1 MKYLNEKNYH
11 VGYIPF
17 NIDLKNSNKSIL
29 ILDDGNFFIGR
40 AFGANVTGIG
50 EICFNT
56 SITGYQEIITDP
68 SYTNQIIKCKST
80 TIHNK
85 GDDFENI
92 YSKYE
97 FMRASFFEIEKKIL
111 GNKLKLNNKNSHIIQ
126 SIKYLYKVHNL
137 TIKG

>member
-68 SYTNQIIKCKST
+68 SYSNQIINFT
-80 TIHNK
+80 FPHIGNVGTI
-85 GDDFENI
+85 
-92 YSKYE
+92 
-97 FMRASFFEIEKKIL
+97 R
-111 GNKLKLNNKNSHIIQ
+111 
-126 SIKYLYKVHNL
+126 
-137 TIKG
+137 